1 MAAQNQFHHVKIH
14 IIEGVLILVER
25 SHRDHTI
32 ASTHNSYRLFI
43 LNHLVYIVRV
53 SSNAGHWFMSCSF
66 SAFIR
71 IPSAN
76 SRDTFYIDRYFVVL
90 KFDFDNILLS

>member
-1 MAAQNQFHHVKIH
+1 MVAAQNQFHVKIH
-14 IIEGVLILVER
+14 IIEGVLISVQR

-53 SSNAGHWFMSCSF
+53 NSNAGHWFMSCSF
-66 SAFIR
+66 SAFSAFHPQIVV
-71 IPSAN
+71 IPF
-76 SRDTFYIDRYFVVL
+76 TLIV
-90 KFDFDNILLS
+90 ILSY